1 MRRLVLR
8 GGAAAS
14 GCALIMP
21 KNPVLLWLRQDLRL
35 ADHPALIAAL
45 AAARELGGGV
55 IPVYIWAPGDEGE
68 WAPGAASRWW
78 LHQSLKNLGPALESR
93 GSRLVL
99 RRGPA
104 PEALEQLIAETGAS
118 AVFWTRRYEPAAI
131 ARDREIKAALR
142 QSGVTA
148 ESSNGSLLFE
158 PHSVLNSSGQPFRV
172 FTAFWRACNQRKPA
186 AETEPAPERLP
197 HPDSWP
203 HSLALDELALQPA
216 IDWAGGLRESWQPG
230 EEGAMEHLRRFGR
243 SALGSYPIERDRPD
257 RPGTSRLSPH
267 VHFGE
272 ISPGQVWRAIVNRV
286 RENPKETEAYLR
298 QLVWREFAYHL
309 LYHFPQ
315 TPLSP
320 MRPEFDA
327 FPWRMRRDW
336 FDAWKRGRT
345 GYPLVDAGMRELW
358 RTGWMH
364 NRVRMVA
371 ASFLVKHLMIPWQEG
386 AKWFWD
392 TLVDADLANN
402 TLGWQWV
409 AGCGADAAPYF
420 RIFNPTLQA
429 QRFDPEGQYIRR
441 WVPEFGTADYPRPI
455 VDHNEARARALDA
468 WSKIRPQRKDR
479 LA

>member
-1 MRRLVLR
+1 MQRRLLR
-8 GGAAAS
+8 RGAAAS

-21 KNPVLLWLRQDLRL
+21 QSPVLLWLRQDLRL
-35 ADHPALIAAL
+35 TDHPALTAAL
-45 AAARELGGGV
+45 AAARDRGGGV
-55 IPVYIWAPGDEGE
+55 IPVYIWAPEDEGE

-78 LHQSLKNLGPALESR
+78 LHQSLKKLGAALESR
-93 GSRLVL
+93 GSRLIL

-104 PEALEQLIAETGAS
+104 GEALERLIAETGAS
-118 AVFWTRRYEPAAI
+118 AMFWTRRYEPAAI
-131 ARDREIKAALR
+131 ARDREIKTRLR
-142 QSGVTA
+142 ERGIAA
-148 ESSNGSLLFE
+148 ESANGSLLFE
-158 PHSVLNSSGQPFRV
+158 PHTLLNSSGQPFRV
-172 FTAFWRACNQRKPA
+172 FTAFWRACNQRKPCA
-186 AETEPAPERLP
+186 GSGAAPERLP
-197 HPDSWP
+197 APDAWPDS
-203 HSLALDELALQPA
+203 LRLDEFSLEPT
-216 IDWAGGLRESWQPG
+216 IDWAGGFRESWQPS
-230 EEGAMEHLRRFGR
+230 EDGALEHLRRFR
-243 SALGSYPIERDRPD
+243 RAALASYPADRDRPD
-257 RPGTSRLSPH
+257 RAGASRLSPH
-267 VHFGE
+267 LHFGE
-272 ISPGQVWRAIVNRV
+272 ISPGEVWRAIMARV
-286 RENPKETEAYLR
+286 REYPKQAEAYLR

-315 TPLSP
+315 TASRPK
-320 MRPEFDA
+320 RPEFDA
-327 FPWRMRRDW
+327 FPWRMRKDW

-429 QRFDPEGQYIRR
+429 ERFDPDGEYIRR
-441 WVPEFGTADYPRPI
+441 WIPEWGTPDYPRPI
-455 VDHNEARARALDA
+455 VEHNEARARALDA
-468 WSKIRPQRKDR
+468 WSKIR
-479 LA
+479 L